1 MRRLVDSTL
10 LRFAGWLVAA
20 SMLPALAGAAHSH
33 VPARPARRATAA
45 VHESAAASRHMA
57 SLQHSRGHAAPVHAG
72 PGAHG
77 RVGSSNNVVTI
88 ARRGRHGRV
97 VRVAVSH
104 RYGERFTAS
113 SFTDNVDNL
122 VLGDVTAGEDPLVRS
137 SLIEALG
144 NYNGTALAIDPS
156 NGRVLAM
163 VNQKMALGPG
173 SEPCSTIKVTVAL
186 AALSEGLVH
195 ADTPVSLGGSYR
207 VNMTYALAKSVNP
220 YFEVLGREMGFE
232 KLKHYENEFGLGE
245 LAGYNIPG
253 ETLGVYPDT
262 ELPLAH
268 GGVGRMCSFGESVQM
283 TPMQLGAIVSAIANG
298 GSLYYLQHPTTPE
311 QIAGFQPRL
320 KRTLNIQS
328 AIPEMLPGMAGA
340 VNSSFGTA
348 RSLRS
353 NFGDFPVLGKTGTCS
368 NNGTRYGWFAGY
380 GDGPNGRIVTVFF
393 LTGGR
398 PTFGPK
404 AAELTGIFYRGLSN
418 RAYFGQHQVV
428 PIVPPS
434 TDDTEGTDSAEDQVP
449 ASPSR

>member
-1 MRRLVDSTL
+1 MKK
-10 LRFAGWLVAA
+10 
-20 SMLPALAGAAHSH
+20 LAGSLSLMAALVLPSLALAAHSR
-33 VPARPARRATAA
+33 VPTRTPRRTAA
-45 VHESAAASRHMA
+45 VTIHESARASRHIA
-57 SLQHSRGHAAPVHAG
+57 TLQHARGHAAPVIAG
-72 PGAHG
+72 GRRG
-77 RVGSSNNVVTI
+77 RVASTNNVVTVL
-88 ARRGRHGRV
+88 RRGRHGRL
-97 VRVAVSH
+97 VRVNAPIRH
-104 RYGERFTAS
+104 YGERFTAS

-122 VLGDVTAGEDPLVRS
+122 VLGDVTAGEDPLIRA

-156 NGRVLAM
+156 NGRILSM

-207 VNMTYALAKSVNP
+207 VNLTYALAKSVNP

-232 KLKHYENEFGLGE
+232 KLKHYENQFGLGE

-253 ETLGVYPDT
+253 ETLGVYPAH
-262 ELPLAH
+262 ELPLAQ

-298 GSLYYLQHPTTPE
+298 GSLFYLQHPTTAQE
-311 QIAGFQPRL
+311 IASFQPRL
-320 KRTLNIQS
+320 KRTLDIKT

-340 VNSSFGTA
+340 VNAHYGTA
-348 RSLRS
+348 RSLRA
-353 NFGDFPVLGKTGTCS
+353 NFTDFPVLGKTGTCS
-368 NNGTRYGWFAGY
+368 NNGTRYGWFAAY
-380 GDGPNGRIVTVFF
+380 GDGPTGRIVTVFF

-404 AAELTGIFYRGLSN
+404 AAELTGIFYRALSN
-418 RAYFGQHQVV
+418 RAYFGQHPVV
-428 PIVPPS
+428 PIVPP
-434 TDDTEGTDSAEDQVP
+434 TGTDTEAGDGDTG
-449 ASPSR
+449 SPSE